1 MVRQRKV
8 GENARLSPARH
19 STKPGGQTKRASSQ
33 PKFDSK
39 FTLFIAFNAVLIL
52 SVVFYVYYLHY
63 LESWVIRPVSLP
75 KVVKKSGL
83 DVPERFWGSYRS
95 ALYFG
100 MKTRSAQPLV
110 AGLMW
115 FSQKLKNQNLGIRH
129 WCSQWD
135 GLEQYGWVRHDG
147 VNFGVQRIVDEEYLI
162 ETSFVKRAGGRNGGD
177 WTARIAV
184 KPKEVNTTTTVPI
197 SLLFYVATD
206 GQGQLLPSVATKSR
220 LEYVSGQ
227 TDDLG
232 KFTVHFLDR
241 DTSNV
246 VQHTYLST
254 VASGL
259 ETLHETVLRNLV
271 VSQPKKGGRRLYV
284 TRGSSFSLEDKERKR
299 TPNFVL
305 TQVTVMPPY
314 EMEVVFESASF
325 LERPSTL
332 SGEEFDKELLGYT
345 TQFDERF
352 NKVFKLPTKGFSDA
366 DNEIAKEILSNM
378 VGGIGY
384 FHGSSLVQSS
394 YNKEPVEY
402 WKAGL
407 YTAVPSRSFFP
418 RGFLWDEGFHN
429 LLLSRWD
436 PDISKD
442 IISHWLDLMNVDGW
456 IPREQILGTEARSQ
470 VPAQYVVQ
478 RDTNANPPAMF
489 FALEALLNHP
499 DSGTTHVDFLRAAF
513 PRFLKLF
520 DWLNTTQAGKVPG
533 TYRWRGRDATSR
545 NELNPKTLTSGLDDY
560 PRASH
565 PTEDERHVDLRCWL
579 AFSSGVLSRVADL
592 LKDRRSEH
600 LAATHRWLSDAAALD
615 RLHLSPESGHY
626 CDYGLHTDRVRLVE
640 QKVPPGQHHA
650 APLPKVRLALD
661 TPRLQFVQHFGYVS
675 LFPLLLRLLAP
686 ENPALGKLMTDL
698 RDPSLLWT
706 DFGLRSLSKNSP
718 MYMKYNTDTDPPYW
732 RGPVWINI
740 NYLAVRA
747 LYHYSELPG
756 PFQEKAFELY
766 KELRGN
772 IIRNMLKE
780 YRRSKYIWENYKDST
795 GQGQGSHPFTG
806 WSALLVLIMGEM
818 Y

>member
-1 MVRQRKV
+1 MTRQRKV
-8 GENARLSPARH
+8 AKNAKH
-19 STKPGGQTKRASSQ
+19 STKSSGETKRASPQ

-39 FTLFIAFNAVLIL
+39 FTLFVVFNAALIL
-52 SVVFYVYYLHY
+52 SVVLYVYYLHY
-63 LESWVIRPVSLP
+63 LESGVIRPVSLP
-75 KVVKKSGL
+75 KMVTKTGL
-83 DVPERFWGSYRS
+83 DVPDRFWGSYRS

-115 FSQKLKNQNLGIRH
+115 FSQKLKNQNVAIRH
-129 WCSQWD
+129 WCSQRD
-135 GLEQYGWVRHDG
+135 GLEQYGWIRHDG
-147 VNFGVQRIVDEEYLI
+147 VNFGVQRIVDGEYLI
-162 ETSFVKRAGGRNGGD
+162 ETSFVKRAGGHNGGD

-184 KPKEVNTTTTVPI
+184 RPKGVNTTTTVPI
-197 SLLFYVATD
+197 SLLFYVAID
-206 GQGQLLPSVATKSR
+206 GQGQLSPSVGAKSR
-220 LEYVSGQ
+220 LNHVSGQ

-232 KFTVHFLDR
+232 MFKVHFLDR

-246 VQHTYLST
+246 LQHTYLST

-259 ETLHETVLRNLV
+259 ETLQETVMHNLV
-271 VSQPKKGGRRLYV
+271 VFQSKKGTRRLHV
-284 TRGSSFSLEDKERKR
+284 TGGNSFSFEDNERRR

-325 LERPSTL
+325 SDRPNTL
-332 SGEEFDKELLGYT
+332 SGEQFDKELLAYT
-345 TQFDERF
+345 AQFDEKF
-352 NKVFKLPTKGFSDA
+352 NKVFQLPNKGFTDA
-366 DNEIAKEILSNM
+366 DNEVAKEILSNM

-384 FHGSSLVQSS
+384 FYGSSLVQSS

-429 LLLSRWD
+429 LLLLRWD

-442 IISHWLDLMNVDGW
+442 ILSHWLDLMNVDGW
-456 IPREQILGTEARSQ
+456 IPREQILGAEARSQ
-470 VPAQYVVQ
+470 VPAQFVVQ

-489 FALEALLNHP
+489 FVLEALLNHP
-499 DSGTTHVDFLRAAF
+499 DSATNHAFFRSAF

-520 DWLNTTQAGKVPG
+520 DWLNTTQAGKIPG

-565 PTEDERHVDLRCWL
+565 PTEDERHIDLRCWL
-579 AFSSGVLSRVADL
+579 AFSSGVLSRVAHL
-592 LKDRRSEH
+592 LGDHRFEH
-600 LAATHRWLSDAAALD
+600 LAATYKGLSDTAALD
-615 RLHLSPESGHY
+615 QLHLSLESGHY
-626 CDYGLHTDRVRLVE
+626 CDYGLHTDKVRLVE

-732 RGPVWINI
+732 RGPIWINM

-756 PFQEKAFELY
+756 PFQEKAFALY
-766 KELRGN
+766 KELRNN

-795 GQGQGSHPFTG
+795 GQGHGSHPFTG